1 MAFRPKPI
9 AERHGGRYLQKS
21 GEHRY
26 NARMSSDLVFVYG
39 TLKRGERNHYFLASA
54 EYLGPA
60 FTEPLYRMIDCGP
73 YPAMLD
79 STQTSSLGAEPLP
92 ISGEVYRIDAAT
104 LAELDRL
111 EDEGR
116 LYRRAVIEVLSID
129 GGACSQTPQ
138 TLRVCTYFWLG
149 LPTAFPLVSG
159 STWRA
164 ARPSPPTPKGRPADR
179 DDA

>member
-1 MAFRPKPI
+1 MTP
-9 AERHGGRYLQKS
+9 
-21 GEHRY
+21 
-26 NARMSSDLVFVYG
+26 DLVFVYG
-39 TLKRGERNHYFLASA
+39 TLKRGERNHYFLAAA

-60 FTEPLYRMIDCGP
+60 FTEPHYRLIDCGP

-79 STQTSSLGAEPLP
+79 ETQTAALEAEPLVVA
-92 ISGEVYRIDAAT
+92 GEVYRIDAAT

-116 LYRRAVIEVLSID
+116 LYRRAVIDVLSID

-149 LPTAFPLVSG
+149 LPTAFPLVPG
-159 STWRA
+159 SAWRE
-164 ARPSPPTPKGRPADR
+164 ARSSSPTPKGRPADR

>member
-1 MAFRPKPI
+1 MRRKT
-9 AERHGGRYLQKS
+9 
-21 GEHRY
+21 
-26 NARMSSDLVFVYG
+26 NRMTPDLVFVYG
-39 TLKRGERNHYFLASA
+39 TLKRGERNHYFLAAA

-60 FTEPLYRMIDCGP
+60 FTEPHYRLIDCGP

-79 STQTSSLGAEPLP
+79 ETQTAALEAEPLVVA
-92 ISGEVYRIDAAT
+92 GEVYRIDAT
-104 LAELDRL
+104 MLAELDRL

-138 TLRVCTYFWLG
+138 TLRVCAYFWLG
-149 LPTAFPLVSG
+149 LPTAFPLVPGSG
-159 STWRA
+159 WRE
-164 ARPSPPTPKGRPADR
+164 ARPSSPTPKGRPADR